1 MNDCAN
7 TAALETYLR
16 NLGKDERRLDA
27 ISARSAHLMATDC
40 SPSRTG
46 MVLEA
51 AHEMSETVAD
61 RIAIELGHIA
71 NKRCATDKASHYEM
85 IGRLFAGFLE
95 NYCAK
100 EAGRIAEDEIN
111 NAACV
116 KCFDAGCRHCRERED

>member
-16 NLGKDERRLDA
+16 NLGKDEKRLDA

-40 SPSRTG
+40 SPSRTC

-61 RIAIELGHIA
+61 RIAIEVGHA
-71 NKRCATDKASHYEM
+71 QSAKPAPCKGSHYEM

-100 EAGRIAEDEIN
+100 EAKRVAENEIN
-111 NAACV
+111 NASCV
-116 KCFDAGCRHCRERED
+116 KCFDVGCKHCRECEY